1 MDKRKI
7 QTSYF
12 LLGLLGFVLF
22 NYPVINL
29 VEGKVWL
36 GIPALLIYFS
46 GVVLC
51 ISVVGFLIAK
61 RNKE

>member
-22 NYPVINL
+22 NYPIIHL
-29 VEGKVWL
+29 MEGKVWL

-51 ISVVGFLIAK
+51 ISAVGFLIAK